1 MKFFTNAWHTYSC
14 LSKVTQHSYQVLL
27 YICMLQAQMHAWVY
41 QPHLSYH
48 VIQITMTKI
57 MLNIITA
64 KYSYK
69 KLQLNFGA

>member
-1 MKFFTNAWHTYSC
+1 
-14 LSKVTQHSYQVLL
+14 
-27 YICMLQAQMHAWVY
+27 MHAWVY
-41 QPHLSYH
+41 HPHLYYH
-48 VIQITMTKI
+48 VIQITLTKI